1 LKVSH
6 SRITSREG
14 VNAAQAFFESNGCV
28 FQEVAQQN
36 DYGKDGYVDIARSGV
51 LTPLC
56 VAVQIKSGESYRAS
70 GGDYLVPIEGHA
82 SNWRRSTVPVF
93 GLVYDP
99 ADRLLRWADLTAH
112 LRDNPEQEEGSI
124 PVSREA
130 VLTPYGLGYF
140 VSAASKYVSQ
150 GGSAVALQ
158 LLASV
163 DALQADA
170 VFDAWALGRHD
181 ARHLIL
187 LRRVI
192 LELRPIALRRAIHLL
207 SHAGSH
213 PDILWTPTNWIPR
226 HVEEQV
232 LPSFRWSAEE
242 VAHMIRVIDLAE
254 WGRGT
259 LGQSFDV
266 LVYEDPNIVRNARAA
281 VGILLEGGN
290 DITIAVRAAT
300 ITLSHS
306 REARREL
313 GRLLELYPVLSGHE
327 WFGAIAALVEAEG
340 QLSLY

>member
-1 LKVSH
+1 M
-6 SRITSREG
+6 
-14 VNAAQAFFESNGCV
+14 NAAQAFFESNGCV

-36 DYGKDGYVDIARSGV
+36 DYGKDGYVDVVRSGV

-70 GGDYLVPIEGHA
+70 GGDYRVPIEGHA

-112 LRDNPEQEEGSI
+112 LRDNPEQDEGSI
-124 PVSREA
+124 PIPREA
-130 VLTPYGLGYF
+130 VLTPYSLGHF
-140 VSAASKYVSQ
+140 ASAASKYVSQ

-158 LLASV
+158 LLASA

-192 LELRPIALRRAIHLL
+192 LELRPVALRRAMHLL

-226 HVEEQV
+226 QVEEQV

-242 VAHMIRVIDLAE
+242 LAHMIRVIDPAE

-259 LGQSFDV
+259 LGQCFDV
-266 LVYEDPNIVRNARAA
+266 LMYEDPDVVRKARGS
-281 VGILLEGGN
+281 VGILLEGGD
-290 DITIAVRAAT
+290 DITIAARAAT
-300 ITLSHS
+300 IALSHS

-313 GRLLELYPVLSGHE
+313 ARLLEMYPALGSDE
-327 WFGAIAALVEAEG
+327 WFGGIAAVVEEEG
-340 QLSLY
+340 RLSLY